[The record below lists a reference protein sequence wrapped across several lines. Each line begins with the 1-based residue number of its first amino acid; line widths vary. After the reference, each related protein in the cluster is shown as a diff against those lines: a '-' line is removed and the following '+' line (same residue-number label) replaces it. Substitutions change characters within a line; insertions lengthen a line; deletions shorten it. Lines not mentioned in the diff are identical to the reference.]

1 MIALLVY
8 RKFNVLVMKSNIKK
22 NVFGGSTV
30 DYENVEDNTISFYD
44 LFQYFKKW
52 LWVIIISM
60 LLGSIVSVVGFNY
73 LEDEEYKSEAQL
85 IVNQKNASEM
95 IQYSEI
101 QTNVSLINTYQQI
114 ILGKSVLEK
123 VAEQTDSSLTVGQLQ
138 SAITV
143 KQTEN
148 AQTFDIVAVLP
159 TAELA
164 QAVVQNTIIVF
175 EETLTEIYDTDI
187 LTVYVLSAPS
197 FEPNKIA
204 TSMITRALIGAI
216 LGAMITVGI
225 LLLKEL
231 LDTTVKDESFL
242 HQFGLVKLGELE
254 SLSDQEYE
262 KSFLDNS
269 TSKRGQ

>member
-1 MIALLVY
+1 MI
-8 RKFNVLVMKSNIKK
+8 
-22 NVFGGSTV
+22 FGGLVV
-30 DYENVEDNTISFYD
+30 DYEIIEENSISFYE
-44 LFQYFKKW
+44 LYQYFKKW

-60 LLGSIVSVVGFNY
+60 LLGSIVSVVGFNL

-85 IVNQKNASEM
+85 IVNQKNASET

-101 QTNVSLINTYQQI
+101 QTNVSLINTYRQI

-123 VAEQTDSSLTVGQLQ
+123 VSEQVDPSLTVSQLQ
-138 SAITV
+138 NAITV

-148 AQTFDIVAVLP
+148 AQTFDIVAILP
-159 TAELA
+159 TPELA
-164 QAVVQNTIIVF
+164 QAVVQNTISIF
-175 EETLTEIYDTDI
+175 EETLLEIYDTDI
-187 LTVYVLSAPS
+187 LNVYVLSAPS

-204 TSMITRALIGAI
+204 TSLVTRALIGAI
-216 LGAMITVGI
+216 LGAMLAIGI

-254 SLSDQEYE
+254 SLSVQEYE
-262 KSFLDNS
+262 SAFLNNS
-269 TSKRGQ
+269 TPKRGR

>member
-1 MIALLVY
+1 MAVGYNNI
-8 RKFNVLVMKSNIKK
+8 NV
-22 NVFGGSTV
+22 
-30 DYENVEDNTISFYD
+30 DRFYCFCCW
-44 LFQYFKKW
+44 FQF
-52 LWVIIISM
+52 
-60 LLGSIVSVVGFNY
+60 

-85 IVNQKNASEM
+85 IVNQKNASET

-101 QTNVSLINTYQQI
+101 QTNVSLINTYRQI

-123 VAEQTDSSLTVGQLQ
+123 VAQVDPSLTVDQQQ

-143 KQTEN
+143 QQTEN
-148 AQTFDIVAVLP
+148 AQTFNIVAVLP

-164 QAVVQNTIIVF
+164 QLVVQNTISVF

-187 LTVYVLSAPS
+187 LTVYVLSATS
-197 FEPNKIA
+197 FELNKIA
-204 TSMITRALIGAI
+204 TSMINRALIGAV
-216 LGAMITVGI
+216 LGAMITIGI

-242 HQFGLVKLGELE
+242 HQFGLVKLGELD

-262 KSFLDNS
+262 TTFLDNS
-269 TSKRGQ
+269 SSKRGQ